1 LRDYRVYTLTPGDWL
16 REGCIAASIAALI
29 CWTFYRSWLLFFI
42 SLPAAL
48 IIYPLTRKKALKDR
62 RLWQLTLEFK
72 EAMWIVS
79 GYLSAGL
86 SVENAYERSWSELR
100 KIYGDREMITEE
112 FAAVV
117 RGLQLNKPVEILL
130 KDFSDRSGL
139 ADIRNFSEVF
149 AIAKR
154 SGGNLGDI
162 IERTTGV
169 IRDRT
174 AVSEEIRN
182 LTASRR
188 YEQNIMNI
196 LPFGM
201 ILYIRITSPGF
212 MDVMYETLLGR
223 AIMSASLALLI
234 GAVLLARRIL
244 DIRM

>member
-1 LRDYRVYTLTPGDWL
+1 MRDYRVYTLTPGDWL
-16 REGCIAASIAALI
+16 REGCIAAAIAALI
-29 CWTFYRSWLLFFI
+29 CWTFYRSLLLFFL

-48 IIYPLTRKKALKDR
+48 IIYPLTQKNKLRDR

-117 RGLQLNKPVEILL
+117 RGLRLNKPVEILL

-139 ADIRNFSEVF
+139 ADIQNFSEVF

-212 MDVMYETLLGR
+212 MDVMYETLVGR
-223 AIMSASLALLI
+223 IIMSASLALLV
-234 GAVLLARRIL
+234 GAALLAQRIL